1 MKKMFLI
8 GFKDLKLAFRDR
20 TALVMMLLAPFL
32 LTLGLGFVTGRFSG
46 SSSTVISGIPVI
58 LVDQDEGQL
67 GSTLANVFGS
77 SDLKKLVSLIQMTDP
92 ARARQQVDANQAD
105 AAIIIKPGFTE
116 SALAARE
123 EASAA
128 SELKI
133 ELYANPTHPTTVG
146 VIKTI
151 LDQFLNQV
159 ELGQIG
165 GQVIAEQLATRGL
178 IPIQNIAQ
186 ASQKISVQLEN
197 SSGSAP
203 VISVNQTINETTR
216 EFDPLAII
224 APGMALMFL
233 MWTASYG
240 GRVMLSE
247 RSQGT
252 LPRLLVS
259 PTTVPQVLAGKIIG
273 TFLTGVAQVSI
284 LILATTLIFH
294 LAWGDP
300 IGLFTLV
307 MTAVFASVGWGML
320 ITTIAKTPA
329 QVSNIGATVML
340 MFGLLG
346 GTFFSLQNTPAW
358 LQLASKI
365 TPNAWGLDGFTTLA
379 MGGDFGDA
387 LTPILA
393 LLAMGVILFGL
404 AVMLFKRSGI
414 AER

>member
-58 LVDQDEGQL
+58 LVDQDKGQL
-67 GSTLANVFGS
+67 ASALTSVFRS
-77 SDLKKLVSLIQMTDP
+77 SDLMELVSLNQMTDL
-92 ARARQQVDANQAD
+92 ALARQLVDADQAD
-105 AAIIIKPGFTE
+105 AAIIIPPGFTE
-116 SALAARE
+116 SALVTKA

-128 SELKI
+128 AALKI
-133 ELYANPTHPTTVG
+133 ELYANPTHPTDVG

-165 GQVIAEQLATRGL
+165 GQVIAAQLASKGL
-178 IPIQNIAQ
+178 ISTQDA
-186 ASQKISVQLEN
+186 AKTSQKISVQLEN
-197 SSGSAP
+197 SSGNEL
-203 VISVNQTINETTR
+203 VISVNQTINETAS

-240 GRVMLSE
+240 GRVLLNE
-247 RSQGT
+247 RTQGT

-259 PTTVPQVLAGKIIG
+259 PTTIPQVLGGKIIG

-300 IGLFTLV
+300 LGLFILV
-307 MTAVFASVGWGML
+307 LTAVFASVGWGML

-340 MFGLLG
+340 MFGLLS
-346 GTFFSLQNTPAW
+346 GTFFSLQDTPMW
-358 LQLASKI
+358 LQLSSKI
-365 TPNAWGLDGFTTLA
+365 TPNAWGLDGFTRLA
-379 MGGDFGDA
+379 MGA
-387 LTPILA
+387 
-393 LLAMGVILFGL
+393 ILFGL
-404 AVMLFKRSGI
+404 AVVLFNRSGI

>member
-20 TALVMMLLAPFL
+20 TALMMMLLAPFL
-32 LTLGLGFVTGRFSG
+32 LTLGLGFVTGRFSDSG
-46 SSSTVISGIPVI
+46 STVISGIPII
-58 LVDQDEGQL
+58 LANQDKGQL
-67 GSTLANVFGS
+67 GGVFASVFGS
-77 SDLKKLVSLIQMTDP
+77 SDLKELVSLTQMTDP
-92 ARARQQVDANQAD
+92 ALARQQVDANQAD
-105 AAIIIKPGFTE
+105 AAIIIPSGFTE
-116 SALAARE
+116 SALAARTKAAI
-123 EASAA
+123 ASGI
-128 SELKI
+128 KI
-133 ELYANPTHPTTVG
+133 ELYANPTHPTNVG
-146 VIKTI
+146 VIKSI
-151 LDQFLNQV
+151 LDQFLSQV
-159 ELGQIG
+159 ELRQIG
-165 GQVIAEQLATRGL
+165 GQVIAAQLASRSL
-178 IPIQNIAQ
+178 IPTQDLAQ

-203 VISVNQTINETTR
+203 VISVNQTINETTS

-240 GRVMLSE
+240 GRALLNE
-247 RSQGT
+247 RTQGT

-259 PTTVPQVLAGKIIG
+259 PTTVPQVLGGKIIG

-320 ITTIAKTPA
+320 ITTIAKTPT
-329 QVSNIGATVML
+329 QISNIGATVML

-365 TPNAWGLDGFTTLA
+365 TPNAWGLDGFTALA
-379 MGGDFGDA
+379 MGGNFGDA

-393 LLAMGVILFGL
+393 LLAMGAILFGL
-404 AVMLFKRSGI
+404 AVALFNRSEI